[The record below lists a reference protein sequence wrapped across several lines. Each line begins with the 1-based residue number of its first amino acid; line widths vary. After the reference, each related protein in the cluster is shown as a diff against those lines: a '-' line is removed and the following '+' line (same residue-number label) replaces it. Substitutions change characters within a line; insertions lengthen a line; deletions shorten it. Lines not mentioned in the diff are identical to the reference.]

1 MTWPSI
7 VRRTTPV
14 TADSDDRKDPTRDR
28 RGGSSDALQP
38 GEIVQQIVGEVR
50 RRWIHR
56 AALVAFAQAAVGI
69 AVVWLV
75 TAAFARATHQGLLPL
90 VLFGAALAV
99 SVAWCVFVLRRRP
112 RKPTLR
118 DTARFIEEH
127 QPGLDDRL
135 VTAVDVLGRT
145 EGAGPLRDLMIA
157 DAARGVADTSPDEI
171 VPSTR
176 IRSARVLALAAAIA
190 LLVAAAFWI
199 TPGRRAWSAALM
211 QLIPGRFVLD
221 VTPGNA
227 RVRQGAA
234 LTIQVKTTAVSTGAI
249 PQLTVRDGD
258 RSRTVS
264 MRPQGDAFV
273 WRDDAVARGFT
284 YDVAVAGRRSPTYKV
299 TMLEPP
305 RVKRIDL
312 RYEFPKYTGLP
323 NRTEEDGG
331 DIYAPN
337 GTRVT
342 LAIKPS
348 HPVTEGSLVLKD
360 GARVPLEPGPDGRW
374 QARLDVAR
382 DDAYRVALT
391 DGDGLASPGETE
403 YFVRVLDDR
412 PPDVRILRPAGDR
425 QATPLEEVTI
435 EARADDDY
443 GIASFDLVYSL
454 RGGREQVVPL
464 PGERSALTAT
474 GRQTLFLEDLKVE
487 PGDFVTYYA
496 RVRDTGRGKRST
508 EARSDIYFIEVTPFD
523 QQFAAAQSQ
532 AMAGGAG
539 NRSLDDLVTTQKEII
554 VATWKL
560 DRRSSAG
567 RSAQDVRAVGRAQA
581 ELRQRAERAVS
592 PLRDPRRRLRNP
604 IGSASR
610 SIDDA
615 MTSAVAAM
623 TRAEASLE
631 QVDTKAALPQ
641 EMEALN
647 QLLRAQAEDTR
658 REVMRQQAGGGGGG
672 SNRSQADLSTLF
684 DRELQRQQE
693 TNYETPRNSEDQADG
708 QKNDLLDK
716 LKELANRQEQL
727 ARQQEDLAR
736 NRQAMSAEELKRR
749 LERLTREQSELRRQ
763 AESLAQEMARQ
774 RREGSQQ
781 QQAGSSQGERGESS
795 GGGDPQAAS
804 QALREASEEMR
815 GAASDLRRDDP
826 SEASKRSARA
836 LDRLRATEQQMQ
848 TSSPDDRRR
857 ALGDLQL
864 EARQLAERQRA
875 VAEQSRAAGR
885 DGGDTRRR
893 AAGEQER
900 LAERA
905 GRLGRQVGQLAERGS
920 GREREQVTE
929 AARDLAG
936 QRIEER
942 MRQQAERMR
951 SAAGEQ
957 PASGSQDR
965 RENAQSSEQ
974 NTAGESRGADSD
986 DAREIARAL
995 DRVADRLGAAASG
1008 QSTEDGRLA
1017 EQAAKAG
1024 DLRQRLAD
1032 LRRQIEHLERGSK
1045 AQGNQQRSGQQAKDG
1060 RNGGSS
1066 AGSSDGQPAADAQAA
1081 RERERQALEQQYRQ
1095 TLEDAS
1101 RLQRETASNGRQG
1114 RGAAG
1119 GTPEGQQMSRSAPGT
1134 EAFKQ
1139 DFSAWDS
1146 LHKDV
1151 TLRLEQLE
1159 AALSQ
1164 KMLEKASKD
1173 RIRSGAADRAPDR
1186 YQRAVD
1192 DYFRSL
1198 ASRP

>member
-7 VRRTTPV
+7 VRRSAPTT
-14 TADSDDRKDPTRDR
+14 ACSDDRRHPAGDG
-28 RGGSSDALQP
+28 RGGSRAALQP
-38 GEIVQQIVGEVR
+38 GDIVQQIVGEVR

-56 AALVAFAQAAVGI
+56 AALVAFAQAAAGI
-69 AVVWLV
+69 AGVWLV
-75 TAAFARATHQGLLPL
+75 TAAFARATHHGLLPL
-90 VLFGAALAV
+90 VLFTTALAV
-99 SVAWCVFVLRRRP
+99 SIAWCVLVLRRRP
-112 RKPTLR
+112 RTPTLR

-135 VTAVDVLGRT
+135 VTAVDVLGRS
-145 EGAGPLRDLMIA
+145 EAAGPLRELMIA
-157 DAARGVADTSPDEI
+157 DAARGVAGTLPDDI

-176 IRSARVLALAAAIA
+176 IRNARALALAAAIA
-190 LLVAAAFWI
+190 LLVAAALWI

-211 QLIPGRFVLD
+211 QLMPGRFVLD
-221 VTPGNA
+221 VTPGDA
-227 RVRQGAA
+227 RLRPGTP
-234 LTIQVKTTAVSTGAI
+234 LTIHVKTTAASTGAI
-249 PQLTVRDGD
+249 PQLTLRDGD

-284 YDVAVAGRRSPTYKV
+284 YDVAVAGRRSPTYRV

-305 RVKRIDL
+305 RVQRIDL
-312 RYEFPKYTGLP
+312 QYEFPKYTGLP

-348 HPVTEGSLVLKD
+348 HAVTEGSLVMKD
-360 GARVPLEPGPDGRW
+360 DSRVPLEPGPDGRW
-374 QARLDVAR
+374 QARLDVAQ

-443 GIASFDLVYSL
+443 GIASFDLVYSV
-454 RGGREQVVPL
+454 RGGKEQAVPL
-464 PGERSALTAT
+464 PGERSGLTAT

-508 EARSDIYFIEVTPFD
+508 EARSDIYFIEITPFD

-532 AMAGGAG
+532 AMAGAAG

-560 DRRSSAG
+560 DRRSAAG
-567 RSAQDVRAVGRAQA
+567 RSAQDVRAVGRAQG

-615 MTSAVAAM
+615 MTGAVAAM
-623 TRAEASLE
+623 ARAEASLE
-631 QVDTKAALPQ
+631 QVDTKGALPQ

-693 TNYETPRNSEDQADG
+693 TNYETPPSSQDQAQGPDNG
-708 QKNDLLDK
+708 VLEK

-736 NRQAMSAEELKRR
+736 DRQAMSAEELKRR

-774 RREGSQQ
+774 RREGAQP
-781 QQAGSSQGERGESS
+781 QQAGASQGQRGERSS
-795 GGGDPQAAS
+795 GGDPQAAS

-826 SEASKRSARA
+826 SQASKRSARA

-848 TSSPDDRRR
+848 ASSPDDRRR

-875 VAEQSRAAGR
+875 VAEQSHTAGR
-885 DGGDTRRR
+885 DADARRR

-920 GREREQVTE
+920 GREREQVSE

-942 MRQQAERMR
+942 MRQAAERMR

-957 PASGSQDR
+957 AASGSPEE
-965 RENAQSSEQ
+965 RENASPQTGDRQAAGGAESE
-974 NTAGESRGADSD
+974 
-986 DAREIARAL
+986 DARAIARAL

-1008 QSTEDGRLA
+1008 QSSEDGRLA
-1017 EQAAKAG
+1017 EQAARAG
-1024 DLRQRLAD
+1024 DLRQRLGD
-1032 LRRQIEHLERGSK
+1032 LRRQIEQLERESK
-1045 AQGNQQRSGQQAKDG
+1045 AEGNQQRSAQQAQ
-1060 RNGGSS
+1060 NGQKSGSS
-1066 AGSSDGQPAADAQAA
+1066 AGSSNGEPSADARVG
-1081 RERERQALEQQYRQ
+1081 REQRRQALEQQYREA
-1095 TLEDAS
+1095 LEEAS
-1101 RLQRETASNGRQG
+1101 RLQREAASNGRQG

-1119 GTPEGQQMSRSAPGT
+1119 GTPEGQQMSLSAPGT

-1151 TLRLEQLE
+1151 TLRLERLE
-1159 AALSQ
+1159 ASLSQ
-1164 KMLEKASKD
+1164 KLLEKAAKD
-1173 RIRSGAADRAPDR
+1173 RMRSGAADRAPDR